1 MRQAKP
7 GRLETAPTGGRKCL
21 FIFRIHYNMQIT
33 VVWTIC
39 VALPVGQV
47 SRLDSQQH
55 VGWVER
61 PHPIRSNNL
70 KAVKTHE
77 THYSVIVSE
86 TQLQR
91 YLPLSPI
98 GPVVGVGFLLF
109 FLRRS
114 YLRKGRSFY
123 VHTVWLWLSVQP
135 NLRKIV

>member
-1 MRQAKP
+1 MVGAVSNCADAV
-7 GRLETAPTGGRKCL
+7 RLQTAPTGSGD
-21 FIFRIHYNMQIT
+21 NA
-33 VVWTIC
+33 V
-39 VALPVGQV
+39 
-47 SRLDSQQH
+47 QH

-98 GPVVGVGFLLF
+98 GLVVGVGFLLF